1 MNELTPEEIALGL
14 RAVDAGWAWAV
25 GDVVRSNYGRQVV
38 KAKEASTL
46 WLIGENDHSSDV
58 HDLPDIDIYP
68 DVTARGFVSAAL
80 AQVRARTGKVLI
92 CRAYMAD
99 RWRVEDTRG
108 VPLSDR
114 GDERTEAEAV
124 VAALEATR

>member
-1 MNELTPEEIALGL
+1 MADLTSEEIALGL
-14 RAVDAGWAWAV
+14 RAANAMALTEGLVVASEDGRRWVVTALRGGSIEACPLGGDRIHQWWAG
-25 GDVVRSNYGRQVV
+25 DCP
-38 KAKEASTL
+38 
-46 WLIGENDHSSDV
+46 LI
-58 HDLPDIDIYP
+58 PDP
-68 DVTARGFVSAAL
+68 TARGFVSAAL
-80 AQVRARTGKVLI
+80 AQVRERTGKVLI

-114 GDERTEAEAV
+114 GDERTEAAAV